1 MTGVYVD
8 SIKDK
13 SNTKTLATLSSSA
26 VTMHSDVTFPAGH
39 VIQTA
44 YATDGTHFVL
54 ASHNSMTEIST
65 DFRVTITPKSTS
77 NKLIMQFHMPVADG
91 GTTQLWNFQF
101 YDVTGTDVPEPKSAS
116 QISGHE
122 EGWGHRG
129 PHSDSND
136 HDVVRGF
143 FIANAPRTTSTVY
156 TVRAKNNDGT
166 GEFKVNYSATQSDW
180 GFQGV
185 TTFMVQEIQG

>member
-1 MTGVYVD
+1 M
-8 SIKDK
+8 
-13 SNTKTLATLSSSA
+13 ATLTVGGTQVFDGATLQSGAVLTSA
-26 VTMHSDVTFPAGH
+26 TFPAGH
-39 VIQTA
+39 IIQTA

-77 NKLIMQFHMPVADG
+77 NKLIMQFHMPVAEG
-91 GTTQLWNFQF
+91 GTGQLWNFQF
-101 YDVTGTDVPEPKSAS
+101 YDVTGTDIPEPKSAS
-116 QISGHE
+116 QITGHE

-129 PHSDSND
+129 SHQDVND
-136 HDVVRGF
+136 HDVIRGLF
-143 FIANAPRTTSTVY
+143 VANAPRTTATVY

-166 GEFKVNYSATQSDW
+166 GTFKVNYSATNTAW